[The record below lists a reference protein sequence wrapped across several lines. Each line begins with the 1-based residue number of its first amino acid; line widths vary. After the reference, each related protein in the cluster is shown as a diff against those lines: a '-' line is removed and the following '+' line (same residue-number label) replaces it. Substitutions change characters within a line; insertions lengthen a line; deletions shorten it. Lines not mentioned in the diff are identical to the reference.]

1 MTIRQHFSDV
11 MVVLPA
17 DDCID
22 LVIPRGS
29 NSLVSH
35 IKANTRIPVMGHADG
50 VCHVY
55 VDGAADLNK
64 AERIVVDAKT
74 DYPSGCNAAETLLLH
89 EDLVTSGAA
98 DRLLRVLR
106 SRGVSLLGGTRAV
119 ELGLTEQTAADLHTE
134 YGDLRMCVEIVAS
147 VDEAIAHINQH
158 SSGHTEAIVTEDSAK
173 AEAFIKR
180 VDSACVF
187 HNASTRFADGFRFGL
202 GAEVGISTGRIHARG
217 PVGVE
222 GLLTTK
228 WLLRSSNA
236 EGHTVASFSASA
248 AATANGAEKTNGKK
262 RSAEKYEYTHKKIK
276 IN

>member
-1 MTIRQHFSDV
+1 VLTI
-11 MVVLPA
+11 VLPA

-55 VDGAADLNK
+55 VDSAADLNK
-64 AERIVVDAKT
+64 AERIAVDAKT

-119 ELGLTEQTAADLHTE
+119 ELGLTEQAAADLHTE

-147 VDEAIAHINQH
+147 VDEAIAHINRH
-158 SSGHTEAIVTEDSAK
+158 SSGHTEAIVTEDAAK

-248 AATANGAEKTNGKK
+248 AASANGAETTNGKK
-262 RSAEKYEYTHKKIK
+262 RCAEKYEYTHKKIK